1 MYKFMVVSGSVQVKK
16 RWYHSLC
23 AQPADFLKITAAATA
38 TTTVGTATIATA
50 VKQHI

>member
-1 MYKFMVVSGSVQVKK
+1 MIVSGSVQVKK

-23 AQPADFLKITAAATA
+23 AQPADFLQITAAAA
-38 TTTVGTATIATA
+38 AAATTVGTATIATA